1 MSKYHLVDT
10 IQSTIQSFRPR
21 REALGWSQE
30 RLAHAAG
37 ITLAA
42 YAAIERGRSDPRSR
56 TIDAITTA
64 LNEGEN
70 QGNPAA

>member
-1 MSKYHLVDT
+1 LSKYHLVDS
-10 IQSTIQSFRPR
+10 IQSTIDSFRPR

-30 RLAHAAG
+30 RLAHSAG

-56 TIDAITTA
+56 TIDAINTA
-64 LNEGEN
+64 LSQAE
-70 QGNPAA
+70 GNPAA